1 MNYSLGMDVAAPQ
14 RIFSRDLDLL
24 VLLEL
29 VRIDTPISGRQ
40 VAERVERSEAGV
52 REALDRLVRQ
62 GVVRRMKIGTAYGH
76 TLNRGHVAT
85 PIIEAIAAMRREV
98 IQSAHDVIERWEI
111 QPLHASFFGSFARR
125 DGDEDSDLDILL
137 VHPAEFEDDE
147 ALLERWEQQ
156 TAELHDLHERTGNPV
171 QILDL
176 ADATL
181 QDPDKEAAA
190 TLAGIVADEI
200 SLTDTRLATLM
211 RRPRGLTTARK
222 I

>member
-1 MNYSLGMDVAAPQ
+1 MHVAAPQ

-29 VRIDTPISGRQ
+29 VRTDVPISGRQ

-85 PIIEAIAAMRREV
+85 PIVEAIAAMRREV
-98 IQSAHDVIERWEI
+98 IQSAHDVVERWEI

-137 VHPAEFEDDE
+137 VHPAGLEDDE
-147 ALLERWEQQ
+147 EVFERWKQQ
-156 TAELHDLHERTGNPV
+156 TDELHGLHERTGNSV

-181 QDPDKEAAA
+181 QDPDAEAAA
-190 TLAGIVADEI
+190 TLASIVADEI
-200 SLTDTRLATLM
+200 SLTDTRLGTLL
-211 RRPRGLTTARK
+211 RRHRGSARARRTR
-222 I
+222 